1 MRFSRVV
8 STRGKEKGAEEEKKK
23 RRRGRRERVVT
34 GFDSVTTTTPSL
46 SLLRVEQIIS
56 RSVSKS

>member
-8 STRGKEKGAEEEKKK
+8 STRGKEKGGEEEKKK

-34 GFDSVTTTTPSL
+34 GFDSVTATTPS

-56 RSVSKS
+56 RFVSKS